1 MCKASCLS
9 AADLEALAG
18 SVLRLHAYFQAYS
31 WDMTWQSGLVR
42 GPSCGIWAWSSVHG
56 TARCVTVSHAACQLA
71 GTLHSDATVL
81 HTRHAATSGRPSG
94 QRQLDDTTPLRRVL
108 PAAR

>member
-31 WDMTWQSGLVR
+31 WDITWQSGLV
-42 GPSCGIWAWSSVHG
+42 SLKIHVG
-56 TARCVTVSHAACQLA
+56 TPVEMGCACLALCQLVCLQS
-71 GTLHSDATVL
+71 T
-81 HTRHAATSGRPSG
+81 
-94 QRQLDDTTPLRRVL
+94 
-108 PAAR
+108 

>member
-31 WDMTWQSGLVR
+31 WDITWGSGMVSFRVLWESSGHISITNSGR
-42 GPSCGIWAWSSVHG
+42 WAAS
-56 TARCVTVSHAACQLA
+56 
-71 GTLHSDATVL
+71 TLH
-81 HTRHAATSGRPSG
+81 
-94 QRQLDDTTPLRRVL
+94 
-108 PAAR
+108 

>member
-31 WDMTWQSGLVR
+31 WDITWQSGLV
-42 GPSCGIWAWSSVHG
+42 SFSESVMNFKL
-56 TARCVTVSHAACQLA
+56 RVSRVRMELA
-71 GTLHSDATVL
+71 LWNSPPFAV
-81 HTRHAATSGRPSG
+81 
-94 QRQLDDTTPLRRVL
+94 
-108 PAAR
+108 